1 MSNKDSIGTVTSD
14 PVQSSSTSSTSTFED
29 GLSVKTTLVALDA
42 NIPKLHTVDSIA
54 SSLSSKSYSTDY
66 DQTNAYI
73 VKEDLGKDKVNHYDI
88 TKETTHEHDDTCS
101 SASSSSVDLEK
112 DSESKSSIE
121 GDEDDDGEEFPEG
134 GKEAW
139 IVVFGCF
146 LGLIS
151 CFGLL
156 NTLGVIEN
164 YLQNHQLADQS
175 SSTIG
180 WIFSIMLFICFA
192 SCIFSGTYF
201 DRNGFKNPMMLGSVL
216 MVGGLFGAANSTK
229 IWHFILSFSLVT
241 GFGNGIVLSPLVS
254 CPAHYFKRKRGTASA
269 LATVGGS
276 VGGGLFPLMLRKFF
290 SMESDSDPYYGF
302 VWGIRTLAFISLVLL
317 TLSIWL
323 AHERLHAEDKPHE
336 EESRWEYVVR
346 VYIIQSFNAKAFRDM
361 RYLTCVIG
369 TCIGELSLSSVITY
383 YGAYALSKGI
393 SQSDS
398 YMLIMVINLTGIP
411 GRWVPGALSDSF
423 GRFNVAIGTLVI
435 LGIVMLVGWLPF
447 GNDLTSMYVISALY
461 GFFSGSIFS
470 LLPVCCGQ
478 ISKTEDFGKRYATM
492 YFCVSFV
499 TLVGV
504 PITGAIIGNK
514 SEANYQHYK
523 IFCAVTTLFSASC
536 FVVSRYFAVGFHWKK
551 F

>member
-1 MSNKDSIGTVTSD
+1 MSNNDYNRTVTTESA
-14 PVQSSSTSSTSTFED
+14 SSTDTKLND
-29 GLSVKTTLVALDA
+29 QVSVNITLND
-42 NIPKLHTVDSIA
+42 NIPKLHTVDSFA
-54 SSLSSKSYSTDY
+54 SSLSSKSYGSEY
-66 DQTNAYI
+66 ETNDFYI
-73 VKEDLGKDKVNHYDI
+73 TKEELKTKDSNI
-88 TKETTHEHDDTCS
+88 TKETTRELEYTSSSSSSSSS
-101 SASSSSVDLEK
+101 SASSGSSTDLEK
-112 DSESKSSIE
+112 DSKTDVSESDDDD
-121 GDEDDDGEEFPEG
+121 DEDFPEG

-139 IVVFGCF
+139 TVVFGCF
-146 LGLIS
+146 LGLVA
-151 CFGLL
+151 CFGLI
-156 NTLGVIEN
+156 NTTGVIEN

-201 DRNGFKNPMMLGSVL
+201 DRNGFKHPMMLGSIL
-216 MVGGLFGAANSTK
+216 MVGGLLGAANSTK
-229 IWHFILSFSLVT
+229 VWHFILSFSIVT

-254 CPAHYFKRKRGTASA
+254 CPAHYFKRKRGTACA

-290 SMESDSDPYYGF
+290 SMESESDPYYGF
-302 VWGIRTLAFISLVLL
+302 VWGIRTFALISLVLFG
-317 TLSIWL
+317 LSICL

-336 EESRWEYVVR
+336 KESTWKHFVR
-346 VYIIQSFNAKAFRDM
+346 VYILQSFDAKAFRDM

-369 TCIGELSLSSVITY
+369 TCIGELSLTSVITY

-398 YMLIMVINLTGIP
+398 YMLVMVINLTGIP

-423 GRFNVAIGTLVI
+423 GRFNVAIGTLF
-435 LGIVMLVGWLPF
+435 LLAIVMLVGWLPF
-447 GNDLTSMYVISALY
+447 GNDLTSMYIISALY

-478 ISKTEDFGKRYATM
+478 ISKTEDFGKRYSTM
-492 YFCVSFV
+492 YFCVSFA
-499 TLVGV
+499 TLVGL
-504 PITGAIIGNK
+504 PITGAIIGDK

-536 FVVSRYFAVGFHWKK
+536 FVVSRYFAVGFKWKK

>member
-1 MSNKDSIGTVTSD
+1 MSNKDYNETVTSA
-14 PVQSSSTSSTSTFED
+14 PIQSSSSSANTKLDDEVT
-29 GLSVKTTLVALDA
+29 TTLDALNA
-42 NIPKLHTVDSIA
+42 NIPKLHTVDSFA
-54 SSLSSKSYSTDY
+54 SSLSSKSYGSDY
-66 DQTNAYI
+66 DTNNFYI
-73 VKEDLGKDKVNHYDI
+73 TKEEKTKDSNI
-88 TKETTHEHDDTCS
+88 TKETTRELDYTS
-101 SASSSSVDLEK
+101 SASASSSSTDLEK
-112 DSESKSSIE
+112 DSKSDVSE
-121 GDEDDDGEEFPEG
+121 EEEENDDNEVFPEG

-146 LGLIS
+146 LGLVA
-151 CFGLL
+151 CFGLI
-156 NTLGVIEN
+156 NTVGVIEN

-201 DRNGFKNPMMLGSVL
+201 DRNGFKHPMMLGSVL
-216 MVGGLFGAANSTK
+216 MVGGLLGAANSTK
-229 IWHFILSFSLVT
+229 MWHFILSFSIVT

-254 CPAHYFKRKRGTASA
+254 CPAHYFKRKRGTACA

-302 VWGIRTLAFISLVLL
+302 VWGIRSFALISLVLL
-317 TLSIWL
+317 GLSICL
-323 AHERLHAEDKPHE
+323 AHERLHAEDKTYE
-336 EESRWEYVVR
+336 EESNWKHFVR
-346 VYIIQSFNAKAFRDM
+346 VYIIQSFDAKAFRDM

-369 TCIGELSLSSVITY
+369 TCIGELSLTSVITY

-398 YMLIMVINLTGIP
+398 YMLVMVINLTGIP

-423 GRFNVAIGTLVI
+423 GRFNVAIGTLFL
-435 LGIVMLVGWLPF
+435 LGVVMLVGWLPF

-478 ISKTEDFGKRYATM
+478 ISKTEDFGKRYSTM
-492 YFCVSFV
+492 YFCVSFA
-499 TLVGV
+499 TLVGL

-523 IFCAVTTLFSASC
+523 IFCAVTTLFSAAC
-536 FVVSRYFAVGFHWKK
+536 FVVSRYFAVGFKWKK